1 MALLSSTGRKVT
13 DMRKAWIE
21 NDRIR
26 DIAHSDPIEIYHP
39 DVAVFYDTEVP
50 DEAENGDSWVDGV
63 LTKRPIP
70 EPGPVVPPVRTW
82 DIDSIRDK
90 LTLAEK
96 VVWDN
101 DSKPEVITAKK
112 EFETPLEHDAAKA
125 VLDFLVSTGVI
136 SQDTEDAILA

>member
-1 MALLSSTGRKVT
+1 MKW
-13 DMRKAWIE
+13 AWIE
-21 NDRIR
+21 DDRVR
-26 DIAHSDPIEIYHP
+26 DIAPGEPSNWYHP

-50 DEAENGDSWVDGV
+50 DEAENGDGWVDGV

-70 EPGPVVPPVRTW
+70 ELGPVVPPVRTW
-82 DIDSIRDK
+82 DIGSIRDK

-112 EFETPLEHDAAKA
+112 EFEIPLEHDAAKA
-125 VLDFLVSTGVI
+125 VLDFLVSSDII
-136 SQDTEDAILA
+136 SQETEDAILA